1 MVRTSKS
8 AEKPV
13 AAAPVVDAPATK
25 PRAKKVKAE
34 SAPVVEAVAP
44 AAPAVVPVVEAAAPV
59 DPNSTSVKLTELS
72 AKVQQIASLL
82 SALKS
87 DLKNVEKNYARDMKA
102 AQKASAKKRRTNGNR
117 KPSGFVK
124 PTRISDELAS
134 FLGKPVGTEMART
147 EVSKE
152 INSYITSNSLQDKTN
167 GRKIIPDVKLTQ
179 LLKIGKD
186 DELTYF
192 NLQRFMKH
200 HFIKAEVAATA

>member
-8 AEKPV
+8 T
-13 AAAPVVDAPATK
+13 APV
-25 PRAKKVKAE
+25 
-34 SAPVVEAVAP
+34 SQAPVVEAVATK
-44 AAPAVVPVVEAAAPV
+44 APRVKKAKVDAAAPV
-59 DPNSTSVKLTELS
+59 VDVVAAPVVDTAAPVVDPNTTAAKLTELS

-82 SALKS
+82 SSLKS
-87 DLKNVEKNYARDMKA
+87 DLKNVEKNYTRDMKA
-102 AQKASAKKRRTNGNR
+102 AQKASAKKRRNNGNR

-152 INSYITSNSLQDKTN
+152 INAYINTNSLQDKTN

-200 HFIKAEVAATA
+200 HFIKAEVVVATA

>member
-1 MVRTSKS
+1 MVRISKS
-8 AEKPV
+8 TAPV
-13 AAAPVVDAPATK
+13 TQTPVVEAAPKAPRTKKSKVEAAPVVDVAP
-25 PRAKKVKAE
+25 V
-34 SAPVVEAVAP
+34 APVVEVAP
-44 AAPAVVPVVEAAAPV
+44 DA
-59 DPNSTSVKLTELS
+59 NSTAVKLTELS

-82 SALKS
+82 SGLKS

-102 AQKASAKKRRTNGNR
+102 AQKASAKKRRNNGNR

-152 INSYITSNSLQDKTN
+152 INSYINSNSLQDKTN
-167 GRKIIPDVKLTQ
+167 GRKIIPDAKLTQ

-200 HFIKAEVAATA
+200 HFIKPEVATA

>member
-8 AEKPV
+8 T
-13 AAAPVVDAPATK
+13 APV
-25 PRAKKVKAE
+25 
-34 SAPVVEAVAP
+34 SQAPVVEAVAP
-44 AAPAVVPVVEAAAPV
+44 KAPRTKKAKVEAVAPVVDVAPAAPV
-59 DPNSTSVKLTELS
+59 VDVVVVDANSTAVKLTELS

-82 SALKS
+82 SGLKS

-102 AQKASAKKRRTNGNR
+102 AQKASAKKRRNNGNR

-152 INSYITSNSLQDKTN
+152 INSYINSNSLQDKTN
-167 GRKIIPDVKLTQ
+167 GRKIIPDAKLTE
-179 LLKIGKD
+179 LLKVGKD
-186 DELTYF
+186 EELTYF

-200 HFIKAEVAATA
+200 HFIKAEVPVVATA

>member
-8 AEKPV
+8 TAPV
-13 AAAPVVDAPATK
+13 SQAPVVEVVATKAPRVKKAKVDAAAPVVVAPVVDAAAPVVDPNTT
-25 PRAKKVKAE
+25 
-34 SAPVVEAVAP
+34 
-44 AAPAVVPVVEAAAPV
+44 AA
-59 DPNSTSVKLTELS
+59 KLTELS

-82 SALKS
+82 SSLKS
-87 DLKNVEKNYARDMKA
+87 DLKNVEKNYTRDMKA
-102 AQKASAKKRRTNGNR
+102 AQKASAKKRRNNGNR

-152 INSYITSNSLQDKTN
+152 INAYINTNSLQDKTN
-167 GRKIIPDVKLTQ
+167 GRKIIPDAKLTQ
-179 LLKIGKD
+179 LLKIEKN

-200 HFIKAEVAATA
+200 HFIKAEVVATA

>member
-8 AEKPV
+8 TAPV
-13 AAAPVVDAPATK
+13 SQAPVVEVVAAKAPRVKKAKVDAAAPVV
-25 PRAKKVKAE
+25 V
-34 SAPVVEAVAP
+34 APVVD
-44 AAPAVVPVVEAAAPV
+44 AAAPV
-59 DPNSTSVKLTELS
+59 VVDPNTTAAKLTELS

-82 SALKS
+82 SSLKS
-87 DLKNVEKNYARDMKA
+87 DLKNVEKNYTRDMKA
-102 AQKASAKKRRTNGNR
+102 AQKASAKKRRNNGNR

-152 INSYITSNSLQDKTN
+152 INAYINVNSLQDKTN
-167 GRKIIPDVKLTQ
+167 GRKIIPDAKLTQ
-179 LLKIGKD
+179 LLKIEKD

-200 HFIKAEVAATA
+200 HFIKAEVVATA

>member
-8 AEKPV
+8 T
-13 AAAPVVDAPATK
+13 APV
-25 PRAKKVKAE
+25 
-34 SAPVVEAVAP
+34 SQAPVVEAVAAKAPRTKKAKVEAVAPVVDVAP
-44 AAPAVVPVVEAAAPV
+44 AAPVVDVVPVDA
-59 DPNSTSVKLTELS
+59 NSTAVKLTELS

-82 SALKS
+82 SGLKS

-102 AQKASAKKRRTNGNR
+102 AQKASAKKRRNNGNR

-152 INSYITSNSLQDKTN
+152 INSYINSNSLQDKTN
-167 GRKIIPDVKLTQ
+167 GRKIIPDAKLTE
-179 LLKIGKD
+179 LLKVGKD
-186 DELTYF
+186 EELTYF

-200 HFIKAEVAATA
+200 HFIKAEVPVVATA